1 MQCFLE
7 LFFPI
12 SPKPFVTVQNPI
24 WICFELWSF
33 LSEYFA
39 HYRSFESE
47 GHIHTYTH
55 IPKFFQTGVLG
66 LQLFFPKNLCF
77 SLRISSRKK
86 HLEFCCPH
94 KLRTTRIP
102 LVLLCVLQAWK
113 NPQKICKIGLRR
125 TTILLLWT
133 CSTILFAQS
142 ASILQFSLLTNCM
155 NSLILSAH

>member
-94 KLRTTRIP
+94 KLKDNKNSFGSP
-102 LVLLCVLQAWK
+102 LRFASLEKPTENLQDWSSK
-113 NPQKICKIGLRR
+113 DN
-125 TTILLLWT
+125 
-133 CSTILFAQS
+133 
-142 ASILQFSLLTNCM
+142 
-155 NSLILSAH
+155 NSLALDL

>member
-1 MQCFLE
+1 MRCFLE

-12 SPKPFVTVQNPI
+12 SPKLFFTVQNPI
-24 WICFELWSF
+24 WICFKLRSF
-33 LSEYFA
+33 SSEHFA
-39 HYRSFESE
+39 RYRSFESQ

-55 IPKFFQTGVLG
+55 IPRFSRTGVLG

-102 LVLLCVLQAWK
+102 LVLLSF
-113 NPQKICKIGLRR
+113 CKLGKTHRKSARLVFEGQQFSCSGLVAPFSLP
-125 TTILLLWT
+125 T
-133 CSTILFAQS
+133 Q
-142 ASILQFSLLTNCM
+142 LQFFDSLC
-155 NSLILSAH
+155 